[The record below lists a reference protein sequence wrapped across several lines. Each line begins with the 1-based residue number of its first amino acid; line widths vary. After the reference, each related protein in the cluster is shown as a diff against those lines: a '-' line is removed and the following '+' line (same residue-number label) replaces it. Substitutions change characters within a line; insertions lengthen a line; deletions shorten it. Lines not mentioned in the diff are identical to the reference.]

1 MLQIGKEWRIRR
13 FDDRCLAVEH
23 LETVVNRRDK
33 TERLDWVLKGYHGH
47 LRSAVRHVLRDA
59 ACDAVGDGERVS
71 LEHLIEKFDE
81 VERNIVEAVTV
92 RVD

>member
-13 FDDRCLAVEH
+13 FHDRCLAVEH

-33 TERLDWVLKGYHGH
+33 TERLDWVRKGYHGH
-47 LRSAVRHVLRDA
+47 LKSAVRQVLRQA
-59 ACDAVGDGERVS
+59 TKRAVGRDERVS
-71 LEHLIEKFDE
+71 LEQLIERIDE
-81 VERNIVEAVTV
+81 AERNIIEAVMA